1 MNNTSLNRFSDEM
14 GERAVIYF
22 AHDKAPV
29 QLKHCFWWR
38 KKKDKLEKKVR
49 KGEKRVSK
57 CKLHSRTPFA
67 ILFNG
72 YFPGVQKSGGGP
84 KVTSHCQAQAHHA
97 PHAQHHQPSKVSV
110 SGDWEEGNSCMV
122 IPFTFEHET
131 NLLPIS

>member
-1 MNNTSLNRFSDEM
+1 M

-29 QLKHCFWWR
+29 RLKHCFWWR

-49 KGEKRVSK
+49 KGEKRISK
-57 CKLHSRTPFA
+57 HKLHSRTPLA

-84 KVTSHCQAQAHHA
+84 KVTSHHHSQAHHPPHAPRA
-97 PHAQHHQPSKVSV
+97 PHHQHHQPSQASMV
-110 SGDWEEGNSCMV
+110 GDQSQR
-122 IPFTFEHET
+122 
-131 NLLPIS
+131 

>member
-1 MNNTSLNRFSDEM
+1 M

-38 KKKDKLEKKVR
+38 KKKDELEKKVR
-49 KGEKRVSK
+49 KGEKRISK
-57 CKLHSRTPFA
+57 CKLHSRTPLT

-84 KVTSHCQAQAHHA
+84 KVTS
-97 PHAQHHQPSKVSV
+97 SS
-110 SGDWEEGNSCMV
+110 SSSSSCSSCSTSSTQQGV
-122 IPFTFEHET
+122 HEWR
-131 NLLPIS
+131 LGRRELMYGYSFHL